1 MAGTKQVALLARAI
15 FRPHLKHIYVYT
27 NKKEGCM
34 YAPPSCRL
42 TKLALNFFDSQFAIC
57 DLKIFPVFIS

>member
-1 MAGTKQVALLARAI
+1 
-15 FRPHLKHIYVYT
+15 
-27 NKKEGCM
+27 M

-57 DLKIFPVFIS
+57 DLKIFPVFISQQNNI